1 MNSSPPAPIAAFAFN
16 RPSHLA
22 RTIEALKACPEAQR
36 SHLTLYCDGARGPRD
51 EAAVAAVR
59 GYASTIDGFASVTVD
74 ASDNNRGL
82 AASIMRGVSD
92 QLKHSDRV
100 IVLEDDLVVSPHFLR
115 YMNDGLARY
124 AADPRVASIHGYVYP
139 TGGAL
144 PETFFLEGADCW
156 GWGTWAR
163 AWSHFEA
170 DGSKLLAELER
181 RKLTR
186 RFDFDGS
193 FPYTQMLRD
202 QIAGRNNSW
211 AIRWHAACYLEGLLT
226 LYPARSLVRNIGH
239 DSSGTHCGTTDV
251 LDAHVTEDRITVG
264 PVPVEPSVIAHR
276 AFAHFL
282 AGQLSWRQ
290 RVRMILSHVLRGAR

>member
-1 MNSSPPAPIAAFAFN
+1 MNSSQPAPIAAFAFN

-22 RTIEALKACPEAQR
+22 RTIAALKACPEAQR
-36 SHLTLYCDGARGPRD
+36 SHLTLYCDGARGPQD
-51 EAAVAAVR
+51 HEAVAAVR
-59 GYASTIDGFASVTVD
+59 RYAGTIDGFASVTLD
-74 ASDNNRGL
+74 ASDSNRGL
-82 AASIMRGVSD
+82 AASIMRGVSE

-115 YMNDGLARY
+115 YMNDGLSRY
-124 AADPRVASIHGYVYP
+124 AEDPRVASIHGYVYP

-163 AWSHFEA
+163 AWGHFEP

-202 QIAGRNNSW
+202 QIAGRNSSW
-211 AIRWHAACYLEGLLT
+211 AIRWHAACYLKQLLT
-226 LYPARSLVRNIGH
+226 LYPGRSLVRNIGH
-239 DSSGTHCGTTDV
+239 DSTGTHCGTTDV
-251 LDAHVTEDRITVG
+251 MDAHVTDDPINVG
-264 PVPVEPSVIAHR
+264 SIPVEPSPRAHR
-276 AFAHFL
+276 AFARFL
-282 AGQLSWRQ
+282 LGQLSWKQ
-290 RVRMILSHVLRGAR
+290 RARMTLRYLLSGAR